1 MRATMTPTL
10 GWTSF
15 LMAVAVLCL
24 VHRPVAAQSQ
34 RDPTLPPA
42 AAGLSVDRP
51 VAARGADLLEKD
63 GYSIIVRDGKP
74 FLVVGTRTY
83 TQGEK
88 LGTAVI
94 ERITE
99 TEVWLREGRELRKI
113 SQFAG
118 IQRRVVSVGAD
129 VPVPACATS
138 APKASGRAKIPATH
152 SSTKAPR
159 MTSCADDQP

>member
-1 MRATMTPTL
+1 MRATATRTL
-10 GWTSF
+10 SWTSF
-15 LMAVAVLCL
+15 LMAVAALCL
-24 VHRPVAAQSQ
+24 VHRLVAAQSQ

-42 AAGLSVDRP
+42 AAGLSADRP
-51 VAARGADLLEKD
+51 VAARGADLLEKG
-63 GYSIIVRDGKP
+63 GYGIIVRDGKP

-83 TQGEK
+83 AQGEK

-94 ERITE
+94 ERIAE
-99 TEVWLREGRELRKI
+99 TEIWLREGRELHKI

-118 IQRRVVSVGAD
+118 IQRRVVSATAGA
-129 VPVPACATS
+129 PACAAS
-138 APKASGRAKIPATH
+138 APKAAGRARIPASH